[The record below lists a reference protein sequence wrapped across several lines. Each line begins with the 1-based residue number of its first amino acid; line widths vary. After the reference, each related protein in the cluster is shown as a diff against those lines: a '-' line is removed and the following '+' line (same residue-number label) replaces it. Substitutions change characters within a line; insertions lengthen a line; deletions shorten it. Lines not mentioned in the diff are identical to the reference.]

1 MTVMTAK
8 DTTEQIVELLE
19 AAPDEDPAVAA
30 LDGYAS
36 LLR

>member
-1 MTVMTAK
+1 MTTAK

-19 AAPDEDPAVAA
+19 AAPDEDRAVAA
-30 LDGYAS
+30 LDGCAS